1 LATRIDKGLRAVEA
15 VQKAIRHDVEEIKEV
30 AATLDPGT
38 GPCGRR
44 EAVYQTILARIE
56 GDGDAVHEHMAKLMA
71 GFRVGL
77 FAGGDAMDQV
87 QEDLD
92 LGTASAL
99 RHQLVAQAE
108 AGVHRITL
116 DLSDEELEALDEA
129 TRTGR
134 FASVEDA
141 LKAGIRCVARSE
153 AQRRDIATAYRL
165 GYERFPQDPKLGEV
179 GADLLADIVEAEP
192 PKS

>member
-1 LATRIDKGLRAVEA
+1 MASGVPYDYN
-15 VQKAIRHDVEEIKEV
+15 V
-30 AATLDPGT
+30 A
-38 GPCGRR
+38 
-44 EAVYQTILARIE
+44 
-56 GDGDAVHEHMAKLMA
+56 
-71 GFRVGL
+71 
-77 FAGGDAMDQV
+77 
-87 QEDLD
+87 
-92 LGTASAL
+92 S
-99 RHQLVAQAE
+99 
-108 AGVHRITL
+108 RITL